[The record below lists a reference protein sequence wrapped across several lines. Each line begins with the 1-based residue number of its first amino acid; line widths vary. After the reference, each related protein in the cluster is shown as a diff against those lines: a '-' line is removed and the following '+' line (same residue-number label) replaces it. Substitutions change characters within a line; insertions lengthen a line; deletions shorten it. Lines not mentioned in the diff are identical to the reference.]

1 LSYFPHAATK
11 YRVASGKK
19 ENLSIKLSTVAAAGG
34 HFSGWKTTGGR
45 NTKCTATNFRHFQKT
60 RKIIQL
66 LVILKLI
73 DEKDTRR
80 QKKI

>member
-45 NTKCTATNFRHFQKT
+45 
-60 RKIIQL
+60 
-66 LVILKLI
+66 KLSAQQQI
-73 DEKDTRR
+73 
-80 QKKI
+80 